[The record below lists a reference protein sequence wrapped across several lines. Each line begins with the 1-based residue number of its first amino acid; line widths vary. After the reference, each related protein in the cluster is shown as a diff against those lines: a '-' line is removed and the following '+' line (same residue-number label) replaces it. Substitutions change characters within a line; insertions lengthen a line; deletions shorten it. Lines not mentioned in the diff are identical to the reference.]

1 MTNTGTIVWAADD
14 SAANRSVLDATAQ
27 ALGLTVQF
35 CAPRDAAERA
45 TAAHARVIG
54 LEAGYDQVRALA
66 LVGELHG
73 RLPRTTILLASR
85 DGDLSFMRAALEA
98 GASDVLS
105 LPLETAEL
113 HKALLRASQTTA
125 RTPTPPSDATGEVI
139 TVCGA
144 RGGVGVT
151 TLAVNL
157 ASRLATLATGEV
169 GLVDLDLQR
178 GDVAAFLNLT
188 PVNSIANFAEAQS
201 QADDMFLA
209 SSLIRHPKGVFVL
222 PAPPEIEDA
231 DTVGHDEVKVALGLM
246 RARFRYTV
254 VDTAR
259 TITGAT
265 AAALEASRRILVV
278 TDLSVPGI
286 RSTRRLVD
294 LFTRLG
300 VPADHVELVVTEA
313 IPGPVRVDEAA
324 QAIGKQPFFVV
335 PRDEASAG
343 EAMNHGA
350 PLNGKPTRLALAM
363 TEFAARVAGVHA
375 GPKTKSSQLFR
386 RLFSRGQEVHA

>member
-14 SAANRSVLDATAQ
+14 SAANRGVLDATAQ

-45 TAAHARVIG
+45 VDIRARVVG
-54 LEAGYDQVRALA
+54 LEAGADQTRALA
-66 LVGELHG
+66 LVGQLHG
-73 RLPRTTILLASR
+73 QLPRATILLASA
-85 DGDLSFMRAALEA
+85 DGDLGFMRAALEA
-98 GASDVLS
+98 GASDVLP
-105 LPLETAEL
+105 LPLEAAEL
-113 HKALLRASQTTA
+113 HKALLRASQSTA
-125 RTPTPPSDATGEVI
+125 RTAPAPEATGEVI

-144 RGGVGVT
+144 RGGLGVT

-157 ASRLATLATGEV
+157 ASRLASLTTGEV

-188 PVNSIANFAEAQS
+188 PLNSIANFAAAGG

-209 SSLIRHPKGVFVL
+209 SSLTRHANGVFVL

-231 DTVGHDEVKVALGLM
+231 DSVGHDEVKVALDLL

-265 AAALEASRRILVV
+265 AAALETSRRLLVL

-294 LFTRLG
+294 LFARLG
-300 VPADHVELVVTEA
+300 VPRDHVELVVTEA
-313 IPGPVRVDEAA
+313 VPGPVSLEDAA

-335 PRDEASAG
+335 PRDEASAA

-350 PLNGKPTRLALAM
+350 PLNGKPTKLAVAMSELA
-363 TEFAARVAGVHA
+363 AKVAGVHA
-375 GPKTKSSQLFR
+375 AAKPRPSQMFR
-386 RLFSRGQEVHA
+386 RLFSRSQEVLA